1 MNDDERP
8 AVQYQFGASVDL
20 LVAFDSAAIE
30 HLEVSNERRIVISS
44 RAIFNF
50 EALEGDLEDA
60 RLVAVRV
67 FDVSP
72 DRSTGTEPDP
82 DPVSLSDRL
91 IDEFATTVGV
101 GWERQ

>member
-8 AVQYQFGASVDL
+8 VVQYQFGASIDL
-20 LVAFDSAAIE
+20 LIAFESAAIE
-30 HLEVSNERRIVISS
+30 HLEVSNERTIVIYS
-44 RAIFNF
+44 RTIFNF
-50 EALEGDLEDA
+50 EVLEDDLENA

-72 DRSTGTEPDP
+72 DRSTGTEPDL

-91 IDEFATTVGV
+91 IDELATTVGV
-101 GWERQ
+101 DWER